1 MDFFEKQYIDKYMNT
16 SGPSPEEAYEI
27 MKSRGDIFITK
38 DLLDTTYFEL
48 QQYYRTLFGLYFLS
62 KSNIYK
68 IDEELLKRNYRPAS
82 SKDMDF
88 FQKYDLCGSDFLY
101 LNSWIHIERLS
112 QDEKDLLM
120 SSLRNQDDEALF
132 EQTLFMITK
141 TYKKVLMINPD
152 SPDTWFELSPS
163 IYGEKQ
169 VQGKSI
175 VFSLRAIRSY
185 NTDGMYEDFDLD
197 YKKELALSNII
208 KQLETIL
215 SDVFSTPIIIFQEN

>member
-120 SSLRNQDDEALF
+120 RFRISVLLLILEHRL
-132 EQTLFMITK
+132 TLKF
-141 TYKKVLMINPD
+141 
-152 SPDTWFELSPS
+152 
-163 IYGEKQ
+163 
-169 VQGKSI
+169 
-175 VFSLRAIRSY
+175 R
-185 NTDGMYEDFDLD
+185 
-197 YKKELALSNII
+197 
-208 KQLETIL
+208 
-215 SDVFSTPIIIFQEN
+215 